1 MNRASRFLFV
11 WTPCV
16 HFLLTLFL
24 CFQLYLFA
32 KSLQF
37 EVLTLKGKVDEFE
50 SNVGII
56 MDSINKIGNLFEND
70 AILIHRELGLLKTEL
85 VQVNSNLSRII
96 PLIKNLTKSLNIERS
111 PVVSIN

>member
-1 MNRASRFLFV
+1 MNRVSRFLFV

-16 HFLLTLFL
+16 HLLLTVFL

-37 EVLTLKGKVDEFE
+37 EVVALKGKVNEFE

-56 MDSINKIGNLFEND
+56 IDSINKISNLFEND
-70 AILIHRELGLLKTEL
+70 AVLIHRELGLLKTEL